1 MNSVVTPARE
11 AAGAGAV
18 GDVVSPELALVD
30 PILAASARARLAGPR
45 PAPPRTGET
54 RRRPI
59 GVAELSPAFGRNA
72 RRAIPDE
79 VVAARASR
87 PHSWRVLVGVAVVT
101 VLGLLFFDVRV
112 QVGRT
117 PADAESTPK
126 AHSDGSPPRDTR
138 QGSASRKQG
147 GTKKRAARSPTARR
161 FAWAPTQGASAYHVE
176 LFRRDLRVFAGD
188 TSEPQIEI
196 PARWT
201 LNGHR
206 HELRTGEY
214 RWLVW
219 PVVSGLRASRA
230 TVQATL
236 TISG

>member
-11 AAGAGAV
+11 AAGAGAL
-18 GDVVSPELALVD
+18 GDVVSPELALID
-30 PILAASARARLAGPR
+30 PVLAASARARLAGPR
-45 PAPPRTGET
+45 PAPPRTVESP
-54 RRRPI
+54 RRPI
-59 GVAELSPAFGRNA
+59 GVADLSPAFGRNA
-72 RRAIPDE
+72 RRAIPEE

-87 PHSWRVLVGVAVVT
+87 PHSWRVLVGVAIVT
-101 VLGLLFFDVRV
+101 VLGLLLFDVRV

-117 PADAESTPK
+117 PADAESTPT
-126 AHSDGSPPRDTR
+126 AHSDGSPRDTR
-138 QGSASRKQG
+138 QGSASRTQG
-147 GTKKRAARSPTARR
+147 GTKKRAARTPSARR
-161 FAWAPTQGASAYHVE
+161 FAWAPTKGASAYHVE

-201 LNGHR
+201 LNGRR
-206 HELRTGEY
+206 HELRAGEY

-219 PVVSGLRASRA
+219 PVVSGLRASSA